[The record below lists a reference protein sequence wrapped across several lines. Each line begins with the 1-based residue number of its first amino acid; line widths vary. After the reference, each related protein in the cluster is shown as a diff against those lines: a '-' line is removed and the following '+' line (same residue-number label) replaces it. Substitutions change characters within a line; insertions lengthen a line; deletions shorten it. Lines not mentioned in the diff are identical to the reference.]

1 MWIGSVFLFSPH
13 HIWLSG
19 VVAVIQFVLTLGLD
33 LLGFVG
39 IMININLIFF
49 QFLFRA
55 NTSAARIGKE
65 VVAEGGGGS

>member
-1 MWIGSVFLFSPH
+1 MIIS
-13 HIWLSG
+13 

-49 QFLFRA
+49 HFLFRA

-65 VVAEGGGGS
+65 V